1 MLTITKLKMW
11 KDPGY
16 TKECVEVP
24 PAGSRKLPTP
34 DYTADGLIR
43 PHKDSTLQSLELPL
57 KYSDVM
63 DMSYLYA
70 EFLDSSGPDDTGNTF
85 SVFGWVTNIELI
97 ACSQDNVRI
106 RWTPDYWRTYSQHI
120 DLNRGIIR
128 RVNPDTTLGHMI
140 RRPYPVKPV
149 MRNPSF
155 TQPIGDTDKW
165 VVVVHTVT
173 ENGHTTINY
182 KFWQPDGPG
191 KAWSGHTFY
200 PMSWKEIY
208 SGLIE
213 EYLQLD
219 PKAIIGVFVV
229 PFAPLNEDHR
239 SEQYWHDSAYA
250 YPRYCYSVSGATM
263 TPDMYEVT
271 FTGSTILEADDISE
285 IVVTDAQG
293 NIAGR
298 LPYGFAATGYYC
310 YIDVGTASVNAVI
323 VFKIRQDANLDVW
336 GQMNYGQGVTGC
348 SVTIPGIPIPVTE
361 NAYQSY
367 NYSGQRSY
375 EMEQKRLQREQAA
388 ISGYLGVGGSIAGG
402 AISGAM
408 MGGPVGGAVGAAA
421 GASSSLIGTTA
432 NYYVSR
438 AFDDQMQDAT
448 EQLYASQAANV
459 ALPGMGLGWL
469 RGYLSGTSAGWY
481 IIRMSAD
488 TGFQAAYAHEMSY
501 KGIEC
506 YAPWEPSMTLPLD
519 IFNYTGPLQITDARV
534 NGDMPPTARSAIKT
548 KLESGINIVEL
559 HPTGTDPGA

>member
-11 KDPGY
+11 KDTGY
-16 TKECVEVP
+16 SRECVEVP
-24 PAGSRKLPTP
+24 PAGSRKLPAA
-34 DYTADGLIR
+34 DWTADGPIR

-57 KYSDVM
+57 KYSEVM
-63 DMSYLYA
+63 DMSYMYA
-70 EFLDSSGPDDTGNTF
+70 EFSDSSGPDDIPNTF
-85 SVFGWVTNIELI
+85 SIFGWILNVELI
-97 ACSQDNVRI
+97 ACSQDTVRI
-106 RWTPDYWRTYSQHI
+106 RWTPDYWRTYSSGM

-128 RVNPDTTLGHMI
+128 RIDPTTTIGRLI

-149 MRNPSF
+149 MRNPDF
-155 TQPIGDTDKW
+155 TQQIGDADRW
-165 VVVVHTVT
+165 VVVIHTVT
-173 ENGHTTINY
+173 ENGRTTINY
-182 KFWQPDGPG
+182 KFWQPDGVS

-213 EYLQLD
+213 EYLNLD
-219 PKAIIGVFVV
+219 AKAIIGVFVV

-239 SEQYWHDSAYA
+239 SEQYLHDNDYTYA
-250 YPRYCYSVSGATM
+250 RYCYSVSGATM
-263 TPDMYEVT
+263 TPDIYEVD
-271 FTGSTILEADDISE
+271 FQLSTVLEADDLNE
-285 IVVTDAQG
+285 IAVTDAQG

-323 VFKIRQDANLDVW
+323 VFKIRQNADLDVW
-336 GQMNYGQGVTGC
+336 GQLNAGQGVTGC
-348 SVTIPGIPIPVTE
+348 SVTIPGIPVPVTE

-367 NYSGQRSY
+367 NYSGQRTY
-375 EMEQKRLQREQAA
+375 EIEQKRLQREQAA
-388 ISGYLGVGGSIAGG
+388 ISGYLNVGGSVAGG
-402 AISGAM
+402 AIAGAM
-408 MGGPVGGAVGAAA
+408 AGGPIGGAVGAAA

-448 EQLYASQAANV
+448 EQLYASQANNI

-481 IIRMSAD
+481 IIRMTAD
-488 TGFQAAYAHEMSY
+488 DGFKTAYTHEIAY
-501 KGIEC
+501 RGIEC
-506 YAPWEPSMTLPLD
+506 YAAWQPSMTLPLD
-519 IFNYTGPLQITDARV
+519 IFTYTGPLQMTDAKV
-534 NGDMPPTARSAIKT
+534 DGDIPPTAKSAIKT

-559 HPTGTDPGA
+559 NPTGTDPGA

>member
-1 MLTITKLKMW
+1 MLSITKLKMW
-11 KDPGY
+11 KDTGY
-16 TKECVEVP
+16 SRECVEVP

-63 DMSYLYA
+63 DMSYLYV

-85 SVFGWVTNIELI
+85 SVFGWVLNIELV
-97 ACSQDNVRI
+97 ACSQDVVRI
-106 RWTPDYWRTYSQHI
+106 RWTPDYWRTYSSGM

-128 RVNPDTTLGHMI
+128 HIDPTTTIGRMI

-149 MRNPSF
+149 MRNPDF
-155 TQPIGDTDKW
+155 AQVIGDSNRW
-165 VVVVHTVT
+165 VVVIHTKT

-182 KFWQPDGPG
+182 KFWQPDGT
-191 KAWSGHTFY
+191 AIESAGHSYT

-219 PKAIIGVFVV
+219 AKAIVGVFVV

-239 SEQYWHDSAYA
+239 SINYLHDGGFTIC
-250 YPRYCYSVSGATM
+250 RYCYSVSGATM
-263 TPDMYEVT
+263 TPDKYEVT
-271 FTGSTILEADDISE
+271 FTGSEVLEADDINE

-293 NIAGR
+293 NVAGR

-310 YIDVGTASVNAVI
+310 YIDVGTASVSAVVI
-323 VFKIRQDANLDVW
+323 FKIRQNADLDVW
-336 GQMNYGQGVTGC
+336 GQMDSAQGVTGC

-367 NYSGQRSY
+367 NYSGQRSF
-375 EMEQKRLQREQAA
+375 EIEQKRLQREQAA

-408 MGGPVGGAVGAAA
+408 VGGPVGGAVGAAA

-448 EQLYASQAANV
+448 EQLYASQANNI

-481 IIRMSAD
+481 IIRMAAD
-488 TGFQAAYAHEMSY
+488 AGFQDAYYHEMNY

-506 YAPWEPSMTLPLD
+506 YAPWEPSMTLPLN
-519 IFNYTGPLQITDARV
+519 IFTYTGPLQITDAKV
-534 NGDMPPTARSAIKT
+534 DGDIPPTAKSAIKT
-548 KLESGINIVEL
+548 KLESGINIVEF